1 MEPKNFSSP
10 DANEKSR
17 EARLNQLQ
25 ERRKKAVTINGAVT
39 SKVMSN
45 NNEVTPRPRSIAAES
60 KPRLVRSEP
69 MRSPEP
75 IIDSRFDNRLESR
88 GSESKVKSLP
98 NRQQSNRKPSER
110 QERIPSQPDQRVD
123 LRPTDLKTRR
133 KSTAP
138 NKRPIAPKSSAKSLG
153 WQMLRLAIAGIGLSV
168 IAGTAISFWQNQQSS
183 RAKAIAAEVVA
194 KEEASKTNQDITPL
208 SLKTEATSLLT
219 KIKELAATEKDLGMQ
234 MMVVELDSGAFVQ
247 VGGSQVIA
255 AASTIKTPILVAFLQ
270 DVDAGKIKLDEQL
283 EMTADVKV
291 GEAGDLQY
299 LPTGTKISALET
311 ATKMIVISDN
321 TATNMIIKRLGGNAA
336 LNQRFK
342 SWGMTA
348 TVINNQLPDLE
359 GTNTITTQDLV
370 TLLSMIDLG
379 KLVEPRSR
387 DRFMDIMRRPITN
400 TLLPRGISEEARII
414 HKTGDIAS
422 TVGDA
427 GIVDMPNGKRYA
439 IAVMVK
445 RPDNDQRANEL
456 IRQISRATYEYFR
469 AGGTLPANNNSANPV
484 NSTTPTNS
492 TDPTNPP
499 NVNNRG
505 TSTIE
510 NIPLPLPNVSPNAS
524 PNASPSVSPSASP
537 TTSPTAPEVTR
548 QNP

>member
-1 MEPKNFSSP
+1 
-10 DANEKSR
+10 
-17 EARLNQLQ
+17 
-25 ERRKKAVTINGAVT
+25 
-39 SKVMSN
+39 
-45 NNEVTPRPRSIAAES
+45 
-60 KPRLVRSEP
+60 VR
-69 MRSPEP
+69 
-75 IIDSRFDNRLESR
+75 
-88 GSESKVKSLP
+88 SLP
-98 NRQQSNRKPSER
+98 NRQGRPEPRPELRPEQRL
-110 QERIPSQPDQRVD
+110 DQRLD
-123 LRPTDLKTRR
+123 NRPTELKTRR
-133 KSTAP
+133 KQNSSS
-138 NKRPIAPKSSAKSLG
+138 KRPIAPKSSAKSLG

-247 VGGSQVIA
+247 IGGSQVIA

-321 TATNMIIKRLGGNAA
+321 TATNMIIKRLGGNVA

-387 DRFMDIMRRPITN
+387 DRFMDIMRRPVTN

-456 IRQISRATYEYFR
+456 IRQISRATYEHFR

-492 TDPTNPP
+492 TDTTNPP